1 MLFWCSGCYLG
12 GLGNQGLKKVQQLL
26 TYCLHIGGLGLHI
39 GALGAPMGALG
50 MAFASN
56 WGPKDS
62 KKIPRGWLWD
72 LLKTAIFFSVFEVLG
87 AWGLPVGIIWT
98 HMDAIWTPMELI
110 GGRMVL
116 IVAIVGL

>member
-1 MLFWCSGCYLG
+1 
-12 GLGNQGLKKVQQLL
+12 
-26 TYCLHIGGLGLHI
+26 
-39 GALGAPMGALG
+39 MGALG

-72 LLKTAIFFSVFEVLG
+72 LLKTAMFHCVFEVLG

-116 IVAIVGL
+116 IAVTVGLSWASWLTRGILAILIWW